1 MSRFTQ
7 NLILLLVGASMAV
20 MLLRGTYVHYVK
32 PALLPWLVIA
42 TVVLIGLGLAAVVRD
57 VRNAGRPAEHSD
69 DEHPADEHHGHRH
82 RGGLVWLLLV
92 PIAMVAF
99 IVPPPLDARGAT
111 AAPPVTSAPKPRDFP
126 PLPAGP
132 APTVAVPE
140 IVMRAAADPARSLDG
155 RTITATGFTLRYP
168 DGVYLGRVVIV
179 CCAADAQLARIRLS
193 GPAAATAAAFG
204 EETWIAVEG
213 EVEPASAQAANDYVP
228 TMSAA
233 TVTRIEKPEN
243 TYAY

>member
-42 TVVLIGLGLAAVVRD
+42 AVVLIGLGLAAVVRD
-57 VRNAGRPAEHSD
+57 VRNAGRPDGHQD
-69 DEHPADEHHGHRH
+69 DEHGHGHRH

-213 EVEPASAQAANDYVP
+213 KVEPGSAQAANDYVP

-233 TVTRIEKPEN
+233 TVTRIDEPAN